1 MIKASDVGIFTPQ
14 QMQEILKF
22 QFENLYKKGWEVI
35 ASVGKSPYLH
45 PYKDI
50 DRAQLLA
57 WGLENIQNYRANS
70 ITLRLENTDI
80 IALDFDIYDTDL
92 FNKIYKVFEGY
103 FDNLQTCRGKKG
115 CKIFLNC
122 PFKKKL
128 YNTFSIPSTFND
140 GALNSDNKIHKQN
153 IEIKKGLS
161 TVYGVYPTDSD
172 VYLYDCMPNSEYV
185 VNSSIYNINEV
196 TEKQF
201 NEIEEAVTEIIKK
214 QYQIKETQ
222 SRDIELLRASYCV
235 YKTLPHGFTV
245 QFFRLLCKF
254 GKTDIALAFD
264 EPSKIAPIEVWHAQ
278 ASEVEKMKY
287 IKLFNLYFDDKKYN
301 LINDLILND
310 VDIEMLRNKDFLEIF
325 NIFNSEMLTKQ
336 K

>member
-1 MIKASDVGIFTPQ
+1 MIKAIDVGITTPQ

-50 DRAQLLA
+50 DKAQLLA
-57 WGLENIQNYRANS
+57 WGLENIQNFKANS

-140 GALNSDNKIHKQN
+140 GTLNSDNKIHKQN

-185 VNSSIYNINEV
+185 VNSIIYNINEV

-214 QYQIKETQ
+214 QYQIKDTQ

-235 YKTLPHGFTV
+235 YKTLPYGFTV

-278 ASEVEKMKY
+278 TSEVEKMKY

-310 VDIEMLRNKDFLEIF
+310 VDMEMLRNKDFLEIF
-325 NIFNSEMLTKQ
+325 NIFNSEMLTK
-336 K
+336 

>member
-14 QMQEILKF
+14 KMQEILKF
-22 QFENLYKKGWEVI
+22 QFENLYKKGWDVI

-50 DRAQLLA
+50 DRTQLLA
-57 WGLENIQNYRANS
+57 WGLENIQNFKANS

-140 GALNSDNKIHKQN
+140 GTLNSDNKIHKQN

-185 VNSSIYNINEV
+185 VNTSVYNINEI

-201 NEIEEAVTEIIKK
+201 REIEEAVTEIIKK

-235 YKTLPHGFTV
+235 YKTLPYGFTV

-264 EPSKIAPIEVWHAQ
+264 DASKIAPIEVWHAQ

-310 VDIEMLRNKDFLEIF
+310 VDMEMLRNKDFLEIF
-325 NIFNSEMLTKQ
+325 NIFNSEMLTK
-336 K
+336 

>member
-14 QMQEILKF
+14 KMPGILGF
-22 QFENLYKKGWEVI
+22 QFKNLYKKGWDVI

-50 DRAQLLA
+50 DRSQLLS
-57 WGLENIQNYRANS
+57 WGLENIQNYKANS

-80 IALDFDIYDTDL
+80 IALDFDIYDADL

-115 CKIFLNC
+115 CKIFFSC
-122 PFKKKL
+122 SFKKKL
-128 YNTFSIPSTFND
+128 FNTFSISSTFNE
-140 GALNSDNKIHKQN
+140 NKQN

-172 VYLYDCMPNSEYV
+172 VYLYDCVPNSEYV
-185 VNSSIYNINEV
+185 VNSSIYEINEI

-201 NEIEEAVTEIIKK
+201 NEIEEAVTELIKK

-222 SRDIELLRASYCV
+222 SRDMELLKSAYCV
-235 YKTLPHGFTV
+235 YKTLSRGSAV

-254 GKTDIALAFD
+254 GKTDIALDFD
-264 EPSKIAPIEVWHAQ
+264 EPNKITPIEVWYAQ
-278 ASEVEKMKY
+278 ASEIEKMKY
-287 IKLFNLYFDDKKYN
+287 IKLFNLYFDDKKYS
-301 LINDLILND
+301 LINDLIIMD
-310 VDIEMLRNKDFLEIF
+310 VDMETLRDHNFLEIF
-325 NIFNSEMLTKQ
+325 NIFNTEMLTK
-336 K
+336 

>member
-14 QMQEILKF
+14 KMPGILGF
-22 QFENLYKKGWEVI
+22 QFKNLYKKGWDVI

-50 DRAQLLA
+50 DRSQLLS
-57 WGLENIQNYRANS
+57 WGLDNIQNYKANS
-70 ITLRLENTDI
+70 ITLRIENTNI

-103 FDNLQTCRGKKG
+103 FDTLQTCRGKKG
-115 CKIFLNC
+115 CKIFFNC
-122 PFKKKL
+122 SFKKKL
-128 YNTFSIPSTFND
+128 YNTFSVPSTFNE
-140 GALNSDNKIHKQN
+140 NKQN

-172 VYLYDCMPNSEYV
+172 VYLYDCMPRSEYV
-185 VNSSIYNINEV
+185 VNSSIYEINEI

-201 NEIEEAVTEIIKK
+201 NEIEEIVTELIRK

-222 SRDIELLRASYCV
+222 NRDVELLKSAYCI
-235 YKTLPHGFTV
+235 YKTLQNSSTV

-264 EPSKIAPIEVWHAQ
+264 EVDKIAPIEVWYAQ
-278 ASEVEKMKY
+278 TTETEKIKY

-301 LINDLILND
+301 LINELILND
-310 VDIEMLRNKDFLEIF
+310 VDMEVLRDKNFLEIF
-325 NIFNSEMLTKQ
+325 NIFNTEMLTKQ

>member
-14 QMQEILKF
+14 KMQEILKF
-22 QFENLYKKGWEVI
+22 QFENLYKKGWDVI

-57 WGLENIQNYRANS
+57 WGLENIQNYKANS

-80 IALDFDIYDTDL
+80 IALDFDIYDVDL

-140 GALNSDNKIHKQN
+140 GTLNSDNKIHKQN

-201 NEIEEAVTEIIKK
+201 NEIEKVVTEIIKK

-235 YKTLPHGFTV
+235 YKTLPYSFTV

-264 EPSKIAPIEVWHAQ
+264 EPSKIAPIEIWHAQ

-310 VDIEMLRNKDFLEIF
+310 VDIEMLRNKNFLEIF
-325 NIFNSEMLTKQ
+325 NIFNSEMLTK
-336 K
+336 

>member
-1 MIKASDVGIFTPQ
+1 MIKASNVGITTPQ
-14 QMQEILKF
+14 QMREILKF

-57 WGLENIQNYRANS
+57 WGLENIQNFKANS

-185 VNSSIYNINEV
+185 VNTSVYNINEV

-214 QYQIKETQ
+214 QYQIKDTQ

-235 YKTLPHGFTV
+235 YKTLPYGFTV

-264 EPSKIAPIEVWHAQ
+264 DTSKIAPIEVWHAQ

-301 LINDLILND
+301 LINDLILHD
-310 VDIEMLRNKDFLEIF
+310 VDIEMLRDKDFLEIF
-325 NIFNSEMLTKQ
+325 NIFNSEMLTK
-336 K
+336 

>member
-14 QMQEILKF
+14 KMPGILGF
-22 QFENLYKKGWEVI
+22 QLKNLYKKGWDVI

-50 DRAQLLA
+50 DRSQLLS
-57 WGLENIQNYRANS
+57 WGLENIQNYKANS
-70 ITLRLENTDI
+70 ITLRLENTNI
-80 IALDFDIYDTDL
+80 IAFDFDIYDTDL

-103 FDNLQTCRGKKG
+103 FDTLQTCRGKKG
-115 CKIFLNC
+115 CKIFFNC
-122 PFKKKL
+122 SFKKKL
-128 YNTFSIPSTFND
+128 YNTFSIPSTFNE
-140 GALNSDNKIHKQN
+140 NKQN

-172 VYLYDCMPNSEYV
+172 VYLYDCMPRSEYV
-185 VNSSIYNINEV
+185 VNSSIYEINEI

-201 NEIEEAVTEIIKK
+201 TEIEEAVTELIRK

-222 SRDIELLRASYCV
+222 SHDMELLKSAYCV
-235 YKTLPHGFTV
+235 YKSLADNYTV

-264 EPSKIAPIEVWHAQ
+264 EVDKIAPIEVWHAQ
-278 ASEVEKMKY
+278 TSETEKIKY

-301 LINDLILND
+301 LINELILND
-310 VDIEMLRNKDFLEIF
+310 VDMEVLRDKNFLEIF
-325 NIFNSEMLTKQ
+325 NIFNTEMLTKQ

>member
-1 MIKASDVGIFTPQ
+1 MIKAINVGITTPQ
-14 QMQEILKF
+14 QMREVLKF

-57 WGLENIQNYRANS
+57 WGLENIQNFKANS

-140 GALNSDNKIHKQN
+140 GTLNSDNKIHKQN

-172 VYLYDCMPNSEYV
+172 VYIYDCMPNSEYV

-201 NEIEEAVTEIIKK
+201 SEIEEAVTEIIKK
-214 QYQIKETQ
+214 QYQIKDSQ

-235 YKTLPHGFTV
+235 YKTLPYGFTV

-264 EPSKIAPIEVWHAQ
+264 DTSKIAPIEVWHAQ

-301 LINDLILND
+301 LINDLILHD
-310 VDIEMLRNKDFLEIF
+310 VDMEMLRNKDFLEIF
-325 NIFNSEMLTKQ
+325 NIFNSEMLTK
-336 K
+336 

>member
-14 QMQEILKF
+14 KMQEILKF
-22 QFENLYKKGWEVI
+22 QFENLYKKGWDVI

-50 DRAQLLA
+50 DRTQLLA
-57 WGLENIQNYRANS
+57 WGLENIQNFKANS

-140 GALNSDNKIHKQN
+140 GTLNSDNKIHKQN

-185 VNSSIYNINEV
+185 VNTSVYNINEI

-201 NEIEEAVTEIIKK
+201 REIEEAVTEIIKK

-235 YKTLPHGFTV
+235 YKTLPYGFTV

-264 EPSKIAPIEVWHAQ
+264 DASKIAPIEVWHAQ

-301 LINDLILND
+301 LINNLILND
-310 VDIEMLRNKDFLEIF
+310 VDMEMLRNKDFLEIF
-325 NIFNSEMLTKQ
+325 NIFNSEMLTK
-336 K
+336 

>member
-1 MIKASDVGIFTPQ
+1 MIKASDVGIFAPQ
-14 QMQEILKF
+14 KMQEILKF
-22 QFENLYKKGWEVI
+22 QFENLYSKGWEVI

-50 DRAQLLA
+50 DRSQLLA
-57 WGLENIQNYRANS
+57 WGLENIQNYKANS

-80 IALDFDIYDTDL
+80 IALDFDIYDANL

-115 CKIFLNC
+115 CKIFFNC
-122 PFKKKL
+122 SFKKKL
-128 YNTFSIPSTFND
+128 YNTFSIPSTFTAGND
-140 GALNSDNKIHKQN
+140 TNEIYKQN

-161 TVYGVYPTDSD
+161 TVYGVYPTDSE

-185 VNSSIYNINEV
+185 VNSSIYEINEI

-201 NEIEEAVTEIIKK
+201 NEIEEAVTELIKK

-222 SRDIELLRASYCV
+222 SRDMELLKSAYCV
-235 YKTLPHGFTV
+235 YKTLSNGSTV

-264 EPSKIAPIEVWHAQ
+264 EANKIAPIEVWHAQ
-278 ASEVEKMKY
+278 ASDVEKMKY
-287 IKLFNLYFDDKKYN
+287 IKLFNLYFDDKKYS
-301 LINDLILND
+301 LINDLIIMD
-310 VDIEMLRNKDFLEIF
+310 VDMETLRDKNFLEIF
-325 NIFNSEMLTKQ
+325 NIFNAEMLTK
-336 K
+336 

>member
-1 MIKASDVGIFTPQ
+1 MIKANNVGITTPQ

-22 QFENLYKKGWEVI
+22 QFENLYKKGWDVI

-57 WGLENIQNYRANS
+57 WGLENIQNYKANS

-80 IALDFDIYDTDL
+80 IALDFDIYDVDL

-140 GALNSDNKIHKQN
+140 GTLNSDNKIHKQN

-185 VNSSIYNINEV
+185 E
-196 TEKQF
+196 
-201 NEIEEAVTEIIKK
+201 
-214 QYQIKETQ
+214 
-222 SRDIELLRASYCV
+222 
-235 YKTLPHGFTV
+235 
-245 QFFRLLCKF
+245 F

-264 EPSKIAPIEVWHAQ
+264 EPSKIAPIEIWHAQ

-310 VDIEMLRNKDFLEIF
+310 VDIEMLRNKNFLEIF
-325 NIFNSEMLTKQ
+325 NIFNSEMLTK
-336 K
+336 

>member
-1 MIKASDVGIFTPQ
+1 MIKASNVGITTPQ
-14 QMQEILKF
+14 QMQEVLKF

-50 DRAQLLA
+50 DRSQLLA
-57 WGLENIQNYRANS
+57 WGLENIQNFKANS

-140 GALNSDNKIHKQN
+140 GTLNSDNKIHKQN

-161 TVYGVYPTDSD
+161 TVYGVYPTDVD

-254 GKTDIALAFD
+254 GKTDIALSFD
-264 EPSKIAPIEVWHAQ
+264 DASKIAPIEVWHAQ

-310 VDIEMLRNKDFLEIF
+310 VDMEMLRNKDFLEIF
-325 NIFNSEMLTKQ
+325 NIFNSEMLTK
-336 K
+336 

>member
-1 MIKASDVGIFTPQ
+1 M
-14 QMQEILKF
+14 
-22 QFENLYKKGWEVI
+22 
-35 ASVGKSPYLH
+35 
-45 PYKDI
+45 
-50 DRAQLLA
+50 
-57 WGLENIQNYRANS
+57 
-70 ITLRLENTDI
+70 
-80 IALDFDIYDTDL
+80 
-92 FNKIYKVFEGY
+92 FEGY

-140 GALNSDNKIHKQN
+140 GTLNSGNEIHKQN

-185 VNSSIYNINEV
+185 VNSSIYNINEI

-222 SRDIELLRASYCV
+222 SRDMELLKSAYCV
-235 YKTLPHGFTV
+235 YKTLEHGCTV

-264 EPSKIAPIEVWHAQ
+264 DSSKIAPIEVWYAQ
-278 ASEVEKMKY
+278 SSESEKMKY
-287 IKLFNLYFDDKKYN
+287 IKLFNLYFDDKKYD
-301 LINDLILND
+301 LINDLILHD
-310 VDIEMLRNKDFLEIF
+310 VDIEMLRDHNFLEIF
-325 NIFNSEMLTKQ
+325 EIFNSEMLTK
-336 K
+336 

>member
-14 QMQEILKF
+14 KMQEILKF
-22 QFENLYKKGWEVI
+22 QFENLYKKGWDVI

-50 DRAQLLA
+50 DRSQLLA

-80 IALDFDIYDTDL
+80 IALDFDIYDVDL

-140 GALNSDNKIHKQN
+140 GTLIHKQN

-161 TVYGVYPTDSD
+161 TVYGIYPTDSD

-185 VNSSIYNINEV
+185 VNSSVYDINE
-196 TEKQF
+196 
-201 NEIEEAVTEIIKK
+201 
-214 QYQIKETQ
+214 
-222 SRDIELLRASYCV
+222 S
-235 YKTLPHGFTV
+235 FTV
-245 QFFRLLCKF
+245 QFFRLLCKY

-264 EPSKIAPIEVWHAQ
+264 DASKIAPVEVWYAQ
-278 ASEVEKMKY
+278 SSESEKMKY
-287 IKLFNLYFDDKKYN
+287 IKLFNLYFDDKKYD
-301 LINDLILND
+301 LINDLILHD
-310 VDIEMLRNKDFLEIF
+310 VDIEMLRDHNFLEIF
-325 NIFNSEMLTKQ
+325 EIFSSEMLTK
-336 K
+336 

>member
-1 MIKASDVGIFTPQ
+1 MIKANNVGITTPQ

-22 QFENLYKKGWEVI
+22 QFENLYKKGWDVI

-57 WGLENIQNYRANS
+57 WGLENIQNYKANS

-80 IALDFDIYDTDL
+80 IALDFDIYDVDL

-140 GALNSDNKIHKQN
+140 GTLNSDNKIHKQN

-196 TEKQF
+196 TE
-201 NEIEEAVTEIIKK
+201 N
-214 QYQIKETQ
+214 KETQ

-235 YKTLPHGFTV
+235 YKTLPYCFTV

-264 EPSKIAPIEVWHAQ
+264 EPSKIAPIEIWHAQ

-310 VDIEMLRNKDFLEIF
+310 VDIEMLRNKNFLEIF
-325 NIFNSEMLTKQ
+325 NIFNSEMLTK
-336 K
+336 

>member
-1 MIKASDVGIFTPQ
+1 MIKAIDVGITTPQ

-45 PYKDI
+45 PYKNI

-57 WGLENIQNYRANS
+57 WGLENIQNFKANS

-140 GALNSDNKIHKQN
+140 GTLNSDNKIHKQN

-172 VYLYDCMPNSEYV
+172 VYLYDCVPNSEYV
-185 VNSSIYNINEV
+185 VNTSVYNINEV

-222 SRDIELLRASYCV
+222 SRDMELLKSAYCV
-235 YKTLPHGFTV
+235 YKTLPYGFTV

-264 EPSKIAPIEVWHAQ
+264 DASKIASIEVWHAQ

-301 LINDLILND
+301 LINDLILHD
-310 VDIEMLRNKDFLEIF
+310 VDIEMLRDKNFLEIF
-325 NIFNSEMLTKQ
+325 NIFNSEMLTK
-336 K
+336 

>member
-1 MIKASDVGIFTPQ
+1 MIKANNVGITTPQ

-22 QFENLYKKGWEVI
+22 QFENLYKKGWDVI

-57 WGLENIQNYRANS
+57 WGLENIQNYKANS

-80 IALDFDIYDTDL
+80 IALDFDIYDVDL

-140 GALNSDNKIHKQN
+140 GTLNSDNKIHKQN

-185 VNSSIYNINEV
+185 VNSSVYDINEI

-201 NEIEEAVTEIIKK
+201 NEIEKVVTEIIKK

-235 YKTLPHGFTV
+235 YKTLPYCFTV

-264 EPSKIAPIEVWHAQ
+264 EPSKIAPIEIWHAQ

-310 VDIEMLRNKDFLEIF
+310 VDIEMLRNKNFLEIF
-325 NIFNSEMLTKQ
+325 NIFNSEMLTK
-336 K
+336 

>member
-1 MIKASDVGIFTPQ
+1 MLKASDVGITTPQ
-14 QMQEILKF
+14 QMREVLKF
-22 QFENLYKKGWEVI
+22 QFENLYKKGWDVI

-57 WGLENIQNYRANS
+57 WGLDNIQNYRANS

-80 IALDFDIYDTDL
+80 IALDFDIYDVDL

-140 GALNSDNKIHKQN
+140 GTLNSGNEIHKQN

-161 TVYGVYPTDSD
+161 TVYGVYPTDKD

-185 VNSSIYNINEV
+185 VNSSIYNINEI

-222 SRDIELLRASYCV
+222 SRDTELLKSAYCV
-235 YKTLPHGFTV
+235 YKTLEHGCTV

-254 GKTDIALAFD
+254 GITDIALAFD
-264 EPSKIAPIEVWHAQ
+264 DVSKIESIEVWYAQ
-278 ASEVEKMKY
+278 ASESEKM
-287 IKLFNLYFDDKKYN
+287 
-301 LINDLILND
+301 
-310 VDIEMLRNKDFLEIF
+310 
-325 NIFNSEMLTKQ
+325 
-336 K
+336 

>member
-14 QMQEILKF
+14 KMQEILKF
-22 QFENLYKKGWEVI
+22 QFENLYKKGWDVI
-35 ASVGKSPYLH
+35 ASIGKIPYLH
-45 PYKDI
+45 PYKNI
-50 DRAQLLA
+50 DRSQLLA
-57 WGLENIQNYRANS
+57 WGLENIQNFKANS

-140 GALNSDNKIHKQN
+140 GTLNSDNKIHKQN

-161 TVYGVYPTDSD
+161 TVYGVYPTDRD

-185 VNSSIYNINEV
+185 VNSSIYNINEI

-201 NEIEEAVTEIIKK
+201 REIEETVTEIIKK
-214 QYQIKETQ
+214 QYQIKDTQ

-235 YKTLPHGFTV
+235 YKTLPCGFTV
-245 QFFRLLCKF
+245 QFFKLLCKF

-264 EPSKIAPIEVWHAQ
+264 DASKIAPIEVWHAQ

-310 VDIEMLRNKDFLEIF
+310 VDMEMLRGKKFLEIF
-325 NIFNSEMLTKQ
+325 NIFNSEMLTK
-336 K
+336 

>member
-14 QMQEILKF
+14 KMPGILGF
-22 QFENLYKKGWEVI
+22 QFKNLYKKGWDVI

-50 DRAQLLA
+50 NRSQLLA
-57 WGLENIQNYRANS
+57 WGLENIQNYKANS

-80 IALDFDIYDTDL
+80 IALDFDIYDADL

-103 FDNLQTCRGKKG
+103 FDTLQTCRGKKG
-115 CKIFLNC
+115 CKIFFSC

-128 YNTFSIPSTFND
+128 FNTFSISSTFTAGND
-140 GALNSDNKIHKQN
+140 SNKIYKQN

-172 VYLYDCMPNSEYV
+172 VYLYDCMPRSEYV
-185 VNSSIYNINEV
+185 VNSSIYEINEI

-201 NEIEEAVTEIIKK
+201 NEIEEIVTELIRK

-222 SRDIELLRASYCV
+222 SRDMELLKSAYCV
-235 YKTLPHGFTV
+235 YKTLSDGFTV
-245 QFFRLLCKF
+245 EFFRLLCKF

-264 EPSKIAPIEVWHAQ
+264 ETNKIAPIEVWYVQ
-278 ASEVEKMKY
+278 ASESEKMKY

-301 LINDLILND
+301 LINELILND
-310 VDIEMLRNKDFLEIF
+310 VDMETLRDKNFLEIF
-325 NIFNSEMLTKQ
+325 NIFNTEILTKQ